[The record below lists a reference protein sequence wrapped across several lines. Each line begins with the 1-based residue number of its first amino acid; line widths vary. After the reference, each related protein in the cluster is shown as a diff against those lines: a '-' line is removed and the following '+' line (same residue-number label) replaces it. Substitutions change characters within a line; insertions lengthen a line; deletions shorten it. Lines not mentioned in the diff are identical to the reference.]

1 MNEAIIQL
9 LQPLAETLKTTIYH
23 IWDLQLRQVYIDGF
37 HALCVLILG
46 LALIVIPIKRWKAL
60 NKILKS
66 DTPID
71 GISKDDI
78 DSLRFGLTMLILLGS
93 ILVLYYFPTVL
104 TCFMNPEY
112 HAVKELRALVK

>member
-23 IWDLQLRQVYIDGF
+23 IWELQLRQVYIDGF

-78 DSLRFGLTMLILLGS
+78 NSLRFGDYAYIIRIYFS
-93 ILVLYYFPTVL
+93 IVLFSNCSNVFYESGISCGKRV
-104 TCFMNPEY
+104 TCIS
-112 HAVKELRALVK
+112 